1 MREAHLDLP
10 QVTRLLVQPSG
21 TFAGLLQ
28 PLVRPMTFRA
38 GFVAIVGLP
47 NVGKSTLLNA
57 FLGERLAAVT
67 PRAQTTQRRLLGIY
81 SNDTAQVVFID
92 TPGLLEPR
100 YTLHRSMREEAL
112 SALED
117 ADLVLAVVD
126 AGFEPSLDW
135 AAGFAQSIRGP
146 TILCLNKIDRVEAP
160 GREELRAR
168 FTNGAWDAV
177 YGTCATNGEGVPELL
192 EALSGFLPESPPLYP
207 VDELSDAPVRHFV
220 AELIRETCLEELAD
234 EVPYAVAVRI
244 EEFRDRESG
253 RPTYIEALI
262 HVERESQKG
271 IVVGAGGRTIR
282 KLGTRSRVK
291 IARFLGRRVYLRL
304 RVKVLPNWRKKTHHL
319 RVLGF
324 RVPAQ
329 EN

>member
-1 MREAHLDLP
+1 
-10 QVTRLLVQPSG
+10 
-21 TFAGLLQ
+21 
-28 PLVRPMTFRA
+28 MTFRA

-67 PRAQTTQRRLLGIY
+67 PKAQTTQRRLRGIY
-81 SNDTAQVVFID
+81 SDATSQAVFID

-117 ADLVLAVVD
+117 ADVALAVAD
-126 AGFEPSLDW
+126 AGFEPSLEW
-135 AAGFAQSIRGP
+135 AEEFGRSIRIP
-146 TILCLNKIDRVEAP
+146 RILCLNKVDRVET
-160 GREELRAR
+160 GRVEELRERLAG
-168 FTNGAWDAV
+168 GAWDGV
-177 YGTCATNGEGVPELL
+177 HGTCATRGEGVREVLG
-192 EALSGFLPESPPLYP
+192 ALRERLPESPPLYP
-207 VDELSDAPVRHFV
+207 VDELSDAPVRDFV
-220 AELIRETCLEELAD
+220 GEMIRETCLEELAD

-244 EEFRDRESG
+244 EEFRERAGD
-253 RPTYIEALI
+253 RPTYIEAVVY
-262 HVERESQKG
+262 VEKESQKG

-282 KLGTRSRVK
+282 KLGTRSRAK
-291 IARFLGRRVYLRL
+291 IERFLGRRVYLQL
-304 RVKVLPNWRKKTHHL
+304 RVKVLPNWRRKTHHL

>member
-1 MREAHLDLP
+1 
-10 QVTRLLVQPSG
+10 
-21 TFAGLLQ
+21 
-28 PLVRPMTFRA
+28 MTFRA

-67 PRAQTTQRRLLGIY
+67 PRAQTTQRRLLGIH
-81 SNDTAQVVFID
+81 SDETSQAVFID

-112 SALED
+112 SALDD
-117 ADLVLAVVD
+117 ADLVLAVAD

-135 AAGFAQSIRGP
+135 AGEFAHSIRVP
-146 TILCLNKIDRVEAP
+146 KLLCLNKIDRVEVSA
-160 GREELRAR
+160 RETLRAR
-168 FTNGAWDAV
+168 FAGGGWDGV
-177 YGTCATNGEGVPELL
+177 FGTCATRGDGVPELL
-192 EALSGFLPESPPLYP
+192 EALSARLPESPPLYP

-220 AELIRETCLEELAD
+220 AEMIRETCLEELAD
-234 EVPYAVAVRI
+234 EVPYAVAIRI
-244 EEFRDRESG
+244 EEFRVRKGG
-253 RPTYIEALI
+253 RPTYIEAVI

-282 KLGTRSRVK
+282 KLGSRSRRK
-291 IARFLGRRVYLRL
+291 IERFLDGQVYLRL

-324 RVPAQ
+324 RVPAR
-329 EN
+329 ES

>member
-1 MREAHLDLP
+1 
-10 QVTRLLVQPSG
+10 
-21 TFAGLLQ
+21 
-28 PLVRPMTFRA
+28 MTFRA

-81 SNDTAQVVFID
+81 SDEAAQAVFID

-117 ADLVLAVVD
+117 ADLVLAVAD

-135 AAGFAQSIRGP
+135 AGEFADSIGGP
-146 TILCLNKIDRVEAP
+146 KILCLNKIDRLAAS
-160 GREELRAR
+160 GLAELRAR
-168 FTNGAWDAV
+168 FAGGGWDGV
-177 YGTCATNGEGVPELL
+177 YGTCATSGEGVPELL
-192 EALSGFLPESPPLYP
+192 EALSARLPESPPLYP

-220 AELIRETCLEELAD
+220 AEMIRETCLEELAE
-234 EVPYAVAVRI
+234 EVPYAVAIRI
-244 EEFRDRESG
+244 EEFREREG
-253 RPTYIEALI
+253 ERPTYIEAVI
-262 HVERESQKG
+262 HVEKESQKG

-282 KLGTRSRVK
+282 KLGTRSRLK
-291 IARFLGRRVYLRL
+291 IERFLGRRVYLRL

>member
-1 MREAHLDLP
+1 
-10 QVTRLLVQPSG
+10 
-21 TFAGLLQ
+21 
-28 PLVRPMTFRA
+28 MTFRA

-81 SNDTAQVVFID
+81 SDEASQAVFID

-112 SALED
+112 AALDD
-117 ADLVLAVVD
+117 ADLVLAVAD

-135 AAGFAQSIRGP
+135 AGGFARSIRVP
-146 TILCLNKIDRVEAP
+146 KILCLNKIDRVGTPALEA
-160 GREELRAR
+160 LRTR
-168 FTNGAWDAV
+168 FASGGWH
-177 YGTCATNGEGVPELL
+177 GIHETCATRDEGVPELL
-192 EALSGFLPESPPLYP
+192 EALSARLPESPPLYP
-207 VDELSDAPVRHFV
+207 VDDLSDAPVRYFV
-220 AELIRETCLEELAD
+220 AEMIRETCLEELAD
-234 EVPYAVAVRI
+234 EVPYAVAIRV
-244 EEFRDRESG
+244 EEFREREGG

-262 HVERESQKG
+262 HVEKESQKG
-271 IVVGAGGRTIR
+271 IVVGAGGKTIR
-282 KLGTRSRVK
+282 KLGIRSRLK
-291 IARFLGRRVYLRL
+291 IERFLGQRVYLQL

>member
-1 MREAHLDLP
+1 
-10 QVTRLLVQPSG
+10 
-21 TFAGLLQ
+21 
-28 PLVRPMTFRA
+28 MTFRA

-81 SNDTAQVVFID
+81 SDEASQAVFID

-117 ADLVLAVVD
+117 ADLVLAVAD
-126 AGFEPSLDW
+126 AGFAPSLDW
-135 AAGFAQSIRGP
+135 AGEFAHSVRVP
-146 TILCLNKIDRVEAP
+146 KILCLNKIDRIEKS

-168 FTNGAWDAV
+168 FTSGHWDAV
-177 YGTCATNGEGVPELL
+177 YGTCATKNEGVPKLL
-192 EALSGFLPESPPLYP
+192 EALSALLPESPPLYP
-207 VDELSDAPVRHFV
+207 VDELSDAPERHFV
-220 AELIRETCLEELAD
+220 AEMIRETCLEELAD
-234 EVPYAVAVRI
+234 EVPYAVAIRI
-244 EEFRDRESG
+244 EEFRERKG
-253 RPTYIEALI
+253 GKPTYIEALI
-262 HVERESQKG
+262 HVEKESQKG

-282 KLGTRSRVK
+282 KLGTRSRLK
-291 IARFLGRRVYLRL
+291 IERFLGRRVYLQL

>member
-1 MREAHLDLP
+1 
-10 QVTRLLVQPSG
+10 
-21 TFAGLLQ
+21 
-28 PLVRPMTFRA
+28 MTFKA

-67 PRAQTTQRRLLGIY
+67 PRAQTTQRRLLGIH
-81 SNDTAQVVFID
+81 SDDASQAVFID

-117 ADLVLAVVD
+117 ADLVLAVAD
-126 AGFEPSLDW
+126 AGFEPSLAW
-135 AAGFAQSIRGP
+135 AGGFAHSIRVP
-146 TILCLNKIDRVEAP
+146 ALLCINKIDRVGKA
-160 GREELRAR
+160 GIEELRAR
-168 FTNGAWDAV
+168 FAGGGWDGV
-177 YGTCATNGEGVPELL
+177 HRTCATTGEGVPELL
-192 EALSGFLPESPPLYP
+192 GALSARLPESPPLYP

-220 AELIRETCLEELAD
+220 AEMIRETCLEELAE
-234 EVPYAVAVRI
+234 EVPYAVAVHV
-244 EEFRDRESG
+244 EEFREREGG

-262 HVERESQKG
+262 HVEKESQKG

-282 KLGTRSRVK
+282 KLGTRSRLK
-291 IARFLGRRVYLRL
+291 IERFLGRRVYLRL
-304 RVKVLPNWRKKTHHL
+304 RVKVLPNWRKKTRHL

>member
-1 MREAHLDLP
+1 
-10 QVTRLLVQPSG
+10 
-21 TFAGLLQ
+21 
-28 PLVRPMTFRA
+28 MTFRA

-81 SNDTAQVVFID
+81 SDEASQAVFID

-112 SALED
+112 AALDD
-117 ADLVLAVVD
+117 ADLVLAVAD

-135 AAGFAQSIRGP
+135 AGGFARAVRVP
-146 TILCLNKIDRVEAP
+146 KILCLNKIDRVEAST
-160 GREELRAR
+160 REGLRAR
-168 FTNGAWDAV
+168 FTSGGWDEIH
-177 YGTCATNGEGVPELL
+177 GTCATEDEGVPELL
-192 EALSGFLPESPPLYP
+192 EALSARLPESPPLYP
-207 VDELSDAPVRHFV
+207 LDDLSDAPVRYFV
-220 AELIRETCLEELAD
+220 AEMIRETCLEELED
-234 EVPYAVAVRI
+234 EVPYAVAIRV
-244 EEFRDRESG
+244 EEFREREG
-253 RPTYIEALI
+253 DRPTYIEALI
-262 HVERESQKG
+262 HVEKESQKG

-282 KLGTRSRVK
+282 KLGIRSRRK
-291 IARFLGRRVYLRL
+291 IERFLGQQVYLRL

>member
-1 MREAHLDLP
+1 
-10 QVTRLLVQPSG
+10 
-21 TFAGLLQ
+21 
-28 PLVRPMTFRA
+28 MTFRA

-67 PRAQTTQRRLLGIY
+67 PKAQTTQRRLRGIY
-81 SNDTAQVVFID
+81 SDTTSQAVFID
-92 TPGLLEPR
+92 TPGLIKPR

-117 ADLVLAVVD
+117 ADVALAVAD
-126 AGFEPSLDW
+126 AGFEPSLEW
-135 AAGFAQSIRGP
+135 AEEFGRSIRIP
-146 TILCLNKIDRVEAP
+146 RILCLNKVDRVEAS
-160 GREELRAR
+160 RATELREGLA
-168 FTNGAWDAV
+168 GGGWDGV
-177 YGTCATNGEGVPELL
+177 HGTCATRGEGVREVLGALL
-192 EALSGFLPESPPLYP
+192 ERLPESPPLYP
-207 VDELSDAPVRHFV
+207 VDELSDAPVRDFV
-220 AELIRETCLEELAD
+220 GEMIRETCLEELAD

-244 EEFRDRESG
+244 EEFRERAGDK
-253 RPTYIEALI
+253 PTYIEAVVY
-262 HVERESQKG
+262 VEKESQKG

-282 KLGTRSRVK
+282 KLGTRSRTK
-291 IARFLGRRVYLRL
+291 IERFLGRRVYLQL

-329 EN
+329 ES

>member
-1 MREAHLDLP
+1 
-10 QVTRLLVQPSG
+10 
-21 TFAGLLQ
+21 
-28 PLVRPMTFRA
+28 MTFRA

-81 SNDTAQVVFID
+81 SDEAAQAVFID

-100 YTLHRSMREEAL
+100 YTLHRSMKEEAL

-117 ADLVLAVVD
+117 ADLVLAVAD
-126 AGFEPSLDW
+126 AGFAPSLEW
-135 AAGFAQSIRGP
+135 AGGFADSIRGP
-146 TILCLNKIDRVEAP
+146 KILCLNKIDRVETYR
-160 GREELRAR
+160 REDLRAR
-168 FTNGAWDAV
+168 FASGGWDGV
-177 YGTCATNGEGVPELL
+177 YWTCATGGEGVPRLL
-192 EALSGFLPESPPLYP
+192 EALSARLPESPPLYP

-220 AELIRETCLEELAD
+220 AEMIRETCLEELAD

-244 EEFRDRESG
+244 EEFRDREG
-253 RPTYIEALI
+253 GKPTYIEALI
-262 HVERESQKG
+262 HVEKESQKG

-282 KLGTRSRVK
+282 KLGTRSRRK
-291 IARFLGRRVYLRL
+291 IERFLGRRVYLGL

-329 EN
+329 EQ

>member
-1 MREAHLDLP
+1 
-10 QVTRLLVQPSG
+10 
-21 TFAGLLQ
+21 
-28 PLVRPMTFRA
+28 MTFRA

-81 SNDTAQVVFID
+81 SDEAAQAVFID
-92 TPGLLEPR
+92 TPGLMEPR

-112 SALED
+112 SALDD
-117 ADLVLAVVD
+117 ADLVLGVAD

-135 AAGFAQSIRGP
+135 AARFPGSAGVPRV
-146 TILCLNKIDRVEAP
+146 LCLNKIDRISP
-160 GREELRAR
+160 SGLEELRAR
-168 FTNGAWDAV
+168 FAGSAWDAV
-177 YGTCATNGEGVPELL
+177 CGTCATTGEGVPEVLRS
-192 EALSGFLPESPPLYP
+192 LSARLPESPPLYP

-220 AELIRETCLEELAD
+220 AEMIRETCLEELED
-234 EVPYAVAVRI
+234 EVPYAVAIRI
-244 EEFRDRESG
+244 EEFRDRKG
-253 RPTYIEALI
+253 GKPTYIEALI
-262 HVERESQKG
+262 HVEKESQKG

-282 KLGTRSRVK
+282 KLGTRSRRK
-291 IARFLGRRVYLRL
+291 IERFLGRRVYLRL

>member
-1 MREAHLDLP
+1 
-10 QVTRLLVQPSG
+10 
-21 TFAGLLQ
+21 
-28 PLVRPMTFRA
+28 MTFRA

-81 SNDTAQVVFID
+81 SDEAAQAVFID

-117 ADLVLAVVD
+117 ADLILAVAD
-126 AGFEPSLDW
+126 AGFEASLAW
-135 AAGFAQSIRGP
+135 AAEFAHSVGVP
-146 TILCLNKIDRVEAP
+146 KILCLNKIDRLETS

-168 FTNGAWDAV
+168 YASGGWHGV
-177 YGTCATNGEGVPELL
+177 YGTCATSGEGVPEVLAALL
-192 EALSGFLPESPPLYP
+192 GRLPESPALYP

-220 AELIRETCLEELAD
+220 AEMIRETCLEELAD
-234 EVPYAVAVRI
+234 EVPYAVAIRI
-244 EEFRDRESG
+244 EEFRDREGG

-262 HVERESQKG
+262 YVEKESQKG

-282 KLGTRSRVK
+282 KLGTRSRLK
-291 IARFLGRRVYLRL
+291 IERFLGRRVYLRL

>member
-1 MREAHLDLP
+1 
-10 QVTRLLVQPSG
+10 
-21 TFAGLLQ
+21 
-28 PLVRPMTFRA
+28 MTFRA

-81 SNDTAQVVFID
+81 SDEASQAVFID

-112 SALED
+112 AALDD
-117 ADLVLAVVD
+117 ADLVLAVAD

-135 AAGFAQSIRGP
+135 AGGIARAVRVP
-146 TILCLNKIDRVEAP
+146 KILCLNKIDRVEASAGEGLR
-160 GREELRAR
+160 GRFAS
-168 FTNGAWDAV
+168 GGWDEIH
-177 YGTCATNGEGVPELL
+177 GTCATEDEGVPELL
-192 EALSGFLPESPPLYP
+192 EALSARLPESPPLYP
-207 VDELSDAPVRHFV
+207 LDDLSDAPVRYFA
-220 AELIRETCLEELAD
+220 AEMIRETCLEELED
-234 EVPYAVAVRI
+234 EVPYAVAIRV
-244 EEFRDRESG
+244 EEFREREG
-253 RPTYIEALI
+253 DRPTYIEALI
-262 HVERESQKG
+262 HVEKESQKG

-282 KLGTRSRVK
+282 KLGIRSRRK
-291 IARFLGRRVYLRL
+291 IEGFLGQRVYLRL

>member
-1 MREAHLDLP
+1 
-10 QVTRLLVQPSG
+10 
-21 TFAGLLQ
+21 
-28 PLVRPMTFRA
+28 MTFRA

-67 PRAQTTQRRLLGIY
+67 PRAQTTQRRLLGIH
-81 SNDTAQVVFID
+81 SDETSQAVFID

-117 ADLVLAVVD
+117 ADLVLAVAD

-135 AAGFAQSIRGP
+135 ADGFARSIRVP
-146 TILCLNKIDRVEAP
+146 KILCLNKIDRAEAS
-160 GREELRAR
+160 GGEALRAR
-168 FTNGAWDAV
+168 FAGGWDGV
-177 YGTCATNGEGVPELL
+177 YATCASTGEGVPELL
-192 EALSGFLPESPPLYP
+192 EALSARLPESPPLYP

-220 AELIRETCLEELAD
+220 AEMIRETCLEELAD

-244 EEFRDRESG
+244 EEFRVRKGG
-253 RPTYIEALI
+253 RPTYIEAVI

-282 KLGTRSRVK
+282 KLGSRSRRK
-291 IARFLGRRVYLRL
+291 IERFLGGQVYLRL

-324 RVPAQ
+324 RVPAR
-329 EN
+329 ES